1 MKRAVVVCIFV
12 AIALIAGAL
21 SIADIAV
28 RRWVESEAERQI
40 SAQVPIAHGVD
51 VEIDGFPFTVDLLAR
66 GRVDGIHMRVDSVD
80 SGGFEATDLRFD
92 VEGLRLDMGA
102 LVGGAPTVEG
112 IDGASMEALV
122 SIEQVIEVTGAELEI
137 EDGRLWRRMGSG
149 RVELRPRVVGTWLHL
164 EEGRDPRPLLFP
176 LPSSA
181 VKACTPR
188 AMPVSG
194 GIKLRCAVNML
205 HEPLVFG

>member
-12 AIALIAGAL
+12 AVALIAGVL
-21 SIADIAV
+21 SAADIAV
-28 RRWVESEAERQI
+28 RRWVESEAERQV
-40 SAQVPIAHGVD
+40 SAQVPFARGVD
-51 VEIDGFPFTVDLLAR
+51 VEIDGFPFTVELLAR
-66 GRVDGIHMRVDSVD
+66 GRVEGIHVRVDSVN
-80 SGGFEATDLRFD
+80 GAGFEASDLRFD
-92 VEGLRLDMGA
+92 VEGVRLDMGA
-102 LVGGAPTVEG
+102 LVRGAPTVEG

-122 SIEQVIEVTGAELEI
+122 SLEQIIEVTGARLEI
-137 EDGRLWRRMGSG
+137 EDGRLWRRMGSE
-149 RVELRPRVVGTWLHL
+149 RIELRPRVVGTWLHL

-176 LPSSA
+176 LPSSC

-188 AMPVSG
+188 AMPVAG